1 MDNERD
7 RDPIQTINHPS
18 ILSHYPLAT
27 VSHRFR
33 LLVFPSSILPI
44 FHPLPTFIA
53 SFPFSRFP
61 VFCFTA
67 LPSFLPSLFPFS
79 ALPTFPIHHRLY

>member
-1 MDNERD
+1 MANECDRNPSSDFNPRSLCNPFNPIKRTNNECD

-33 LLVFPSSILPI
+33 LLVFPSSTC
-44 FHPLPTFIA
+44 HPSSHI
-53 SFPFSRFP
+53 
-61 VFCFTA
+61 A
-67 LPSFLPSLFPFS
+67 LPWFLLATS
-79 ALPTFPIHHRLY
+79 H